1 VSGPDSLDDPVVP
14 RPELLLPKGVAYRF
28 EDGALR
34 IALSLDTYRL
44 EAIFRSC
51 YWLTDRCFVYLGP
64 PREGVI
70 EVTLIAK
77 SRSDKDTD
85 RLTWQF
91 LNDLVDQ
98 QLRISINEETRTI
111 REMIVAQAFADT
123 DLIDDQGKPVNQSG
137 LGDRRPN
144 DDPEGMRQ
152 WRPVS

>member
-1 VSGPDSLDDPVVP
+1 MSGQDSSDDPAVP
-14 RPELLLPKGVAYRF
+14 RPESLLPKGVACRF

-34 IALSLDTYRL
+34 ISLSLDTYRL
-44 EAIFRSC
+44 DAIFRSC

-64 PREGVI
+64 PRDGAI

-77 SRSDKDTD
+77 SGSGTDTD

-98 QLRISINEETRTI
+98 QLRVSINEETRTI
-111 REMIVAQAFADT
+111 REMIVSQAFADT
-123 DLIDDQGKPVNQSG
+123 DLIDDRGEPLNDSEPIE
-137 LGDRRPN
+137 RRPD
-144 DDPEGMRQ
+144 DDPEGIRR

>member
-1 VSGPDSLDDPVVP
+1 VSGQDSPNDPVP
-14 RPELLLPKGVAYRF
+14 RPESLLPKGVAYRF

-34 IALSLDTYRL
+34 ISLSLDTYRL

-64 PREGVI
+64 LRDGAI

-77 SRSDKDTD
+77 SGSGTDTD

-98 QLRISINEETRTI
+98 QLRISVNEETRTI

-123 DLIDDQGKPVNQSG
+123 DLIDDRGGPLSHDDAVE
-137 LGDRRPN
+137 RRSD
-144 DDPEGMRQ
+144 DDPEGIRR
-152 WRPVS
+152 WRPAS